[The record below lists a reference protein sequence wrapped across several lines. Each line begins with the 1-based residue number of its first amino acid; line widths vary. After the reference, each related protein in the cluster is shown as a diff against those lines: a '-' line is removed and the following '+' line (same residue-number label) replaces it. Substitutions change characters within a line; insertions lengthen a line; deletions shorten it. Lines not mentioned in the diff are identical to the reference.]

1 MNSITYKTWKS
12 SFRTKSGW
20 RIFKYFW
27 KICLL
32 KSGPDRIPAEPL
44 ILGLVLTLS
53 IIAEVVGASLARPSQ
68 SIVSILGTVLIEVTI
83 IGLVTFLLL
92 LFTNMLQRFIPTY
105 TSLLGA
111 GIFMMVIQVPF
122 FLIMRNTDSST
133 LAIFSESVLLVCL
146 GWWLAIVG
154 NIYHRVANISILQG
168 SAIGLVILILIA
180 TAIFV
185 VSPSPQQIQQIV
197 GPSAL

>member
-1 MNSITYKTWKS
+1 MLPIL
-12 SFRTKSGW
+12 
-20 RIFKYFW
+20 KYFW

-122 FLIMRNTDSST
+122 FLIMRNTDNST

-185 VSPSPQQIQQIV
+185 VSPPPQQIQQIV